1 MLLYLPLV
9 IKSIGWLP
17 CKLSVPHDSSCNAH
31 VDESQS
37 CLSLHQNFTSQ
48 HSNSQAQQYDWEQ
61 ANNTFIPERRS
72 ALSMP
77 QHPSPGAQPTS
88 TILYNMDKQVGY
100 LDHHISELEQLAD
113 RLAPGCLFAT
123 RGAFMTKVTFFRIT
137 KPTCTP
143 CGVDLAN
150 RVLTVQFKVRN
161 LFNETTLE
169 PLIAFAER
177 QSRLMVETANMH
189 IDEAK
194 PFREAR
200 LVQGSDEAEE
210 DPGNEAAKHTEAR
223 EQETAEDGQILHD
236 TQRPMTPISPVS
248 TPTLPFSVAITSL
261 NTSTR
266 HYIAKEGS
274 QPFTLIFNHGTHHYD
289 LVDTN
294 HHPSYS
300 LHTFHPLDLK
310 IVAWAPGSLQVH
322 TQTNDY
328 VKKNGTGDYMN
339 LSVENVEG
347 LETLVEG
354 LKASGVE
361 ALRMEL

>member
-1 MLLYLPLV
+1 M
-9 IKSIGWLP
+9 
-17 CKLSVPHDSSCNAH
+17 
-31 VDESQS
+31 Q
-37 CLSLHQNFTSQ
+37 
-48 HSNSQAQQYDWEQ
+48 
-61 ANNTFIPERRS
+61 
-72 ALSMP
+72 
-77 QHPSPGAQPTS
+77 
-88 TILYNMDKQVGY
+88 
-100 LDHHISELEQLAD
+100 
-113 RLAPGCLFAT
+113 
-123 RGAFMTKVTFFRIT
+123 
-137 KPTCTP
+137 
-143 CGVDLAN
+143 
-150 RVLTVQFKVRN
+150 
-161 LFNETTLE
+161 
-169 PLIAFAER
+169 
-177 QSRLMVETANMH
+177 
-189 IDEAK
+189 EAK

-223 EQETAEDGQILHD
+223 EQETAEDGQILHVRSTRFPPHLTSMLTPSQD

>member
-1 MLLYLPLV
+1 ML
-9 IKSIGWLP
+9 
-17 CKLSVPHDSSCNAH
+17 
-31 VDESQS
+31 
-37 CLSLHQNFTSQ
+37 
-48 HSNSQAQQYDWEQ
+48 
-61 ANNTFIPERRS
+61 R
-72 ALSMP
+72 
-77 QHPSPGAQPTS
+77 HPSPGAQPTS
-88 TILYNMDKQVGY
+88 TVLYNMDKQVGY
-100 LDHHISELEQLAD
+100 LDHHISELEQLAN

-137 KPTCTP
+137 KPTSTP

-150 RVLTVQFKVRN
+150 RILTVQFKVRK

-189 IDEAK
+189 IAEANLI
-194 PFREAR
+194 REAR
-200 LVQGSDEAEE
+200 LVQEPDEAEE
-210 DPGNEAAKHTEAR
+210 DAGSKVAKQMEAP
-223 EQETAEDGQILHD
+223 EQETVKDGEILHD
-236 TQRPMTPISPVS
+236 AHRPMTPISPVS
-248 TPTLPFSVAITSL
+248 TPSLPFSVAITSL

-274 QPFTLIFNHGTHHYD
+274 PPFTLTFNHGTRHYD

-339 LSVENVEG
+339 LGVENVEG
-347 LETLVEG
+347 LEMLVEG